1 MVKYI
6 KCFLTRNICKN
17 RKEYRDFGRFSTLF
31 PYKIA
36 LTIYIIKSTHAEV
49 KIITTTLYNKK
60 AFIKIL
66 LREFLKIPLSVF

>member
-1 MVKYI
+1 MVKSI
-6 KCFLTRNICKN
+6 KCFLSRNIYKN
-17 RKEYRDFGRFSTLF
+17 RKEYWDFESSTLL

-36 LTIYIIKSTHAEV
+36 LTIYIIKSTRAEV

-66 LREFLKIPLSVF
+66 LREFLKIPQSVF

>member
-1 MVKYI
+1 MVKICQKMVKYI
-6 KCFLTRNICKN
+6 KCFLLRNIYKN
-17 RKEYRDFGRFSTLF
+17 RKEYWDSIKTVLFF

-36 LTIYIIKSTHAEV
+36 LTIYIIKSTHAEA

-66 LREFLKIPLSVF
+66 

>member
-1 MVKYI
+1 MFLI
-6 KCFLTRNICKN
+6 KKHLQKN

-66 LREFLKIPLSVF
+66 LREFFKFPLSVF